1 MGRVTVSEV
10 RLSVVIMHHPSRA
23 EFIPALLKACEP
35 LDVRVI
41 EDPDP
46 TGPPSA
52 LRTAKVAWAAVQDG
66 ATHHLVLQDDV
77 VPVPGFAEQ
86 VVAAIEARPSDGV
99 TLYVNWDS
107 PHNSYVV
114 RRAALAG
121 AAWAP
126 LSPDEW
132 IPTLGLA
139 LPAAEAR
146 GLAVKLSELADD
158 SFWGDDDEAI
168 AAFFSDKGVRI
179 ACTVPH
185 LVDHTDV
192 PSLAGNDLLGSRHGT
207 VLCASSGLAADHWTF
222 ERDPIDDHQLGRKP
236 EEHVV
241 ELRNSRCA
249 IRFVRPG
256 TPKSPR
262 PGGGEFLEQPFA
274 WYWYDWA
281 GLVGID
287 PEQVTAQL
295 EKFLQPGD
303 SAIPVESLEMP
314 IAVEVWA
321 AGYLLGADPVS
332 VAARNIGPAPG
343 EGLTAVQEAA
353 FGSWIDSGLLRRPS
367 ADVRAAYVELC
378 AAGYRRGLADSLER
392 A

>member
-1 MGRVTVSEV
+1 
-10 RLSVVIMHHPSRA
+10 LSVVIMHHPSRA
-23 EFIPALLKACEP
+23 EFIPDLLKACAP
-35 LDVRVI
+35 LEVRVI

-86 VVAAIEARPSDGV
+86 IVAAIEARPSDGV

-121 AAWAP
+121 SAWAP

-139 LPAAEAR
+139 LPADQAR
-146 GLAVKLSELADD
+146 GLAARLGELADD

-168 AAFFSDKGVRI
+168 AAFFSDKGLRI
-179 ACTVPH
+179 ACTIPG

-192 PSLAGNDLLGSRHGT
+192 PSLAGNDLLGSRRGT
-207 VLCASSGLAADHWTF
+207 VLCASSALAPDHWKF
-222 ERDPIDDHQLGRKP
+222 RRDPIDRYELGRKP

-287 PEQVTAQL
+287 PEQVIAQL
-295 EKFLQPGD
+295 EKFLQPGN
-303 SAIPVESLEMP
+303 SALPVESLELP
-314 IAVEVWA
+314 VVTEVWA

-332 VAARNIGPAPG
+332 VAARSGRSEDEA
-343 EGLTAVQEAA
+343 GLSAVQEAA
-353 FGSWIDSGLLRRPS
+353 FASWIDSGLLERPA